1 MEKTVNNV
9 EVIGVKKIT
18 GVDDTGTIWIELV
31 DGSEIGLRFHPDVP
45 GAVIV
50 EPSKK
55 YANLVVP
62 EGGKNFVALD
72 MIMDRIQRHL
82 NEQGDAE

>member
-55 YANLVVP
+55 Y
-62 EGGKNFVALD
+62 
-72 MIMDRIQRHL
+72 
-82 NEQGDAE
+82 DAPVCENGVLKGFSLRR

>member
-55 YANLVVP
+55 Y
-62 EGGKNFVALD
+62 VAPVFENGILKGFSL
-72 MIMDRIQRHL
+72 RR
-82 NEQGDAE
+82 